1 MQVNQFDT
9 MARFNG
15 RAVVILDSNPQI
27 ACVRFVGD
35 FKHRFIANLSE
46 LTPY

>member
-15 RAVVILDSNPQI
+15 RAVVILASNPQI
-27 ACVRFVGD
+27 ARVRFVGD
-35 FKHRFIANLSE
+35 FKDSFMVNLSE